1 MCPTSLSSFVLFI
14 REKFH
19 LYLLL
24 ITLLAVSCVNTRKA
38 VYFNDIKDSTIPLT
52 FADLEPVIQKN
63 DLLSI
68 TVSSLNT
75 KATETFNAPNTA
87 IIQAGSSTNN
97 TIQSTGY
104 LVDQEGYIQFP
115 VLGKI
120 KATGLTKKALTD
132 NITKTLVD
140 SKQLLDPIVNI
151 RYLNYRVTVLGEVA
165 RPTVVNV
172 PNEKITLLEAIGLAG
187 DLTLYAKRDNVMI
200 LREEDGQRIIKRLDL
215 NSQEIFTS
223 PYFYL
228 KTNDI
233 VYVEPNKT
241 KIRSTS
247 RVSEW
252 LPVLLSGLSLAVII
266 VDRINL

>member
-1 MCPTSLSSFVLFI
+1 MCPTNIFVSISFIRKRLSLSVLLVMF
-14 REKFH
+14 
-19 LYLLL
+19 
-24 ITLLAVSCVNTRKA
+24 LAVSCVNTRKA
-38 VYFNDIKDSTIPLT
+38 VYFNDIQDSTIPLT
-52 FADLEPVIQKN
+52 VADLEPVIQKN

-87 IIQAGSSTNN
+87 TVQSTSGGAGGLQA
-97 TIQSTGY
+97 TGY
-104 LVDQEGYIQFP
+104 LVDQDGFIQFP
-115 VLGKI
+115 ILGKI

-132 NITKTLVD
+132 NITKSLIDT
-140 SKQLLDPIVNI
+140 KQLLDPIVNI

-165 RPTVVNV
+165 HPTVVNV

-200 LREEDGQRIIKRLDL
+200 LREENGQRIVKRLDL
-215 NSQEIFTS
+215 NSNEILTS

-233 VYVEPNKT
+233 VYVEPNRSR
-241 KIRSTS
+241 IRSTN
-247 RVSEW
+247 RIIEW
-252 LPVLLSGLSLAVII
+252 LPVVFSALSLTAILL
-266 VDRINL
+266 DRLIP

>member
-1 MCPTSLSSFVLFI
+1 MCPERYLLYSTI
-14 REKFH
+14 RENIH
-19 LYLLL
+19 LSLFFFMLF
-24 ITLLAVSCVNTRKA
+24 AGSCVNTKKA
-38 VYFNDIKDSTIPLT
+38 IYFNGLEESTIPVT
-52 FADLEPVIQKN
+52 VEGLEPVIQKN

-68 TVSSLNT
+68 TVSSLNS

-87 IIQAGSSTNN
+87 TLQASSSMGNSL
-97 TIQSTGY
+97 QATGY
-104 LVDQEGYIQFP
+104 LVDQEGNIQFP

-132 NITKTLVD
+132 NITKSLID
-140 SKQLLDPIVNI
+140 SKQLLDPIVTI

-165 RPTVVNV
+165 HPTVVNV

-187 DLTLYAKRDNVMI
+187 DLTLFAKRDNVMV

-215 NSQEIFTS
+215 NSSEILTS

-233 VYVEPNKT
+233 VYVEPNKA
-241 KIRSTS
+241 KIRSTN
-247 RVSEW
+247 RISEW
-252 LPVLLSGLSLAVII
+252 LPVVFSGLSLAAII
-266 VDRINL
+266 IDRLTR